1 MFQRRQVITALST
14 LVLLAGCSG
23 EPAEPAA
30 STAAEPAPPPAPVL
44 AELSAVAA
52 AHGMDG
58 LTSISYSGSAWRV
71 RNSFRQTRTASPP
84 WPERDEITNY
94 VRTVDLNTVASRATG
109 ETFAQD
115 LFLNPPV
122 AGVYQQNVT
131 PETAAWGQQLEYWLT
146 PWGFLKG
153 AQANNATA
161 SAASMDGMDLTAFTW
176 QPAAPV
182 SPGGLQ
188 YTVTAY
194 VGADNLIARV
204 ETRVEDAFM
213 GDMLVTNVY
222 SGYAD
227 MGGVQVPAT
236 IEQMR
241 GGGGIFGVNVTAA
254 TLNPANAA
262 ELLAVP
268 PPAAPPGAAPG
279 GAPPAAPTELSQQ
292 LSEGIYLIKTGY
304 QALAVDFGDFVAVF
318 EAGQP
323 EATGQAILDEVKRV
337 IPGKEIRYIINS
349 HPHSDHT
356 GGLIPFVREGATII
370 THQNNVEFLN
380 MALSTPRTL
389 LGQETL
395 APKFENITTWPH
407 TIEGAGRTLVLH
419 SVPNLHTDGMLVAV
433 IPGMLMFEA
442 DFTLP
447 QPGAMPNPFVIDLA
461 NYVDQNNVDFDTYL
475 AVHAN
480 AVNQTKADLM
490 ATIGK

>member
-1 MFQRRQVITALST
+1 MFQRRTLITALST

-23 EPAEPAA
+23 EPTEPAA
-30 STAAEPAPPPAPVL
+30 TAAAPEPAPVL
-44 AELSAVAA
+44 ASLADVAA
-52 AHGMDG
+52 AHGMNG
-58 LTSISYSGSAWRV
+58 LTSISFSGTAWRI
-71 RNSFRQTRTASPP
+71 RNSFRQTHTASPP
-84 WPERDEITNY
+84 WPEHDEITNY
-94 VRTVDLNTVASRATG
+94 VRTVDLATTASRATG
-109 ETFAQD
+109 DTFASN
-115 LFLNPPV
+115 LFLEPAV

-153 AQANNATA
+153 AQANNATG
-161 SAASMDGMDLTAFTW
+161 AAATVDGAAVTAITF
-176 QPAAPV
+176 QPAAPL
-182 SPGGLQ
+182 SPAGLQ
-188 YTVTAY
+188 YTVTGY
-194 VGADNLIARV
+194 VGADNMVQRV

-236 IEQMR
+236 IEQHR

-254 TLNPANAA
+254 AVNPANAA

-268 PPAAPPGAAPG
+268 PPAAPPGPPPG
-279 GAPPAAPTELSQQ
+279 GAPAAAPAELAQE
-292 LSEGIYLIKTGY
+292 LAPGVYLITGGY
-304 QALAVDFGDFVAVF
+304 QAMAVDFNDFVAVF

-323 EATGQAILDEVKRV
+323 EARGDEILAEVKR
-337 IPGKEIRYIINS
+337 ILPGKEIRYIINS

-356 GGLIPFVREGATII
+356 GGLVPFVREGSTII
-370 THQNNVEFLN
+370 THQNNVDFLN

-395 APKFENITTWPH
+395 APKFENITTWPYV
-407 TIEGAGRTLVLH
+407 IENGDRRLELY
-419 SVPNLHTDGMLVAV
+419 SIPNLHTDGMLVAV
-433 IPGMLMFEA
+433 IPGLLMFEA

-447 QPGAMPNPFVIDLA
+447 VAGAMPNPFVIDLA
-461 NYVDQNNVDFDTYL
+461 NYVDANGIDFDTYI

-480 AVNQTKADLM
+480 AVGQTKADLM